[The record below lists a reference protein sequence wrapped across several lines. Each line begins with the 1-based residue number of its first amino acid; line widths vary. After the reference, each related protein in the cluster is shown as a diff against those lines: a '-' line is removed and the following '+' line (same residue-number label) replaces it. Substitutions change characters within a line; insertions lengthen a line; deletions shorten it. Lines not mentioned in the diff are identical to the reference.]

1 MNGKERTMTEIEVTE
16 STLIIRVKGRD
27 KIWALKSHLEIPLV
41 HVVGAEIDPTVVK
54 QWEVRRSME
63 QH

>member
-1 MNGKERTMTEIEVTE
+1 MTEIEVTE